1 VTGNA
6 NTTRFLYD
14 GDALVA
20 EYAASGAMLRRHAHW
35 PGADIPLTTYEGSGF
50 ATVRQLFADRQG
62 SIAAIADETGV
73 RMAVNSYDEYGI
85 PGTGNSGRF
94 QYTGQIWLAELGMYY
109 YKARIYSPTLGRFL
123 QTDPV
128 GYDDQFNLYA
138 YVGNDPVNLVD
149 PLGLTSNIS
158 GETAE
163 DEDENYD
170 VLVTGSRCGGIWVGD
185 FCMSG
190 VVQRLTNAFEF
201 VVENYLKPPEGRRS
215 AETFLQCFGRV
226 TSPEE
231 LAAAPVLAELGR
243 GNKNLYPRGAP
254 SGASGTSHISR
265 AVRGVERM
273 AGGGGVEKRGN
284 YAFGAKTLGGAIG
297 RGLSRL
303 SVLGSGA
310 IAGFDAGK
318 GVGAVQIC
326 R

>member
-1 VTGNA
+1 MPQGT
-6 NTTRFLYD
+6 LKP
-14 GDALVA
+14 L
-20 EYAASGAMLRRHAHW
+20 HA
-35 PGADIPLTTYEGSGF
+35 DE
-50 ATVRQLFADRQG
+50 RG
-62 SIAAIADETGV
+62 SIIAISDAAGNPIAIN
-73 RMAVNSYDEYGI
+73 RYDEYGK
-85 PGTGNSGRF
+85 PQAGNIGRF
-94 QYTGQIWLAELGMYY
+94 QYTGQMWLPEIELYH
-109 YKARIYSPTLGRFL
+109 YKARAYAPHLGRFL
-123 QTDPV
+123 QTDPS
-128 GYDDQFNLYA
+128 GTDGGINLYA

-170 VLVTGSRCGGIWVGD
+170 VLVTGSRCGGTWVGD
-185 FCMSG
+185 FCVTG
-190 VVQRLTNAFEF
+190 LQQRLTNALDF
-201 VVENYLKPPEGRRS
+201 VVENYLKPSEGRRR